1 METLTT
7 EEIANNYSA
16 ALDSVTLI
24 NELMALDSRD
34 ADQTATVARNV
45 EHLELMVA
53 KDYWTTEDL
62 EPFESAI
69 EAGKQQFQPQL
80 LNKFLAIIR
89 LNI

>member
-34 ADQTATVARNV
+34 ADQTATVSRNV

-62 EPFESAI
+62 APLNAAI
-69 EAGKQQFQPQL
+69 TAGS
-80 LNKFLAIIR
+80 
-89 LNI
+89 